1 MFLMIKQISIVSIIC
16 GISLSLAP
24 DGSVKRMMNILCS
37 VILISMI
44 ASSVADFCFE
54 AYSLDI
60 ARIKEREDSLLKSS
74 RELEDKLNRNVIEQ
88 QCEAYIVDKAEEL
101 GMGQIEAKV
110 GVRWS
115 SEGFWL
121 PEYAEIKQGYNAS
134 LSEYIESE
142 LGIAAEKQ
150 KWC

>member
-24 DGSVKRMMNILCS
+24 DGSVKRMMNILCL

-44 ASSVADFCFE
+44 ASSVSDFRFE
-54 AYSLDI
+54 AYSLDL

>member
-1 MFLMIKQISIVSIIC
+1 
-16 GISLSLAP
+16 
-24 DGSVKRMMNILCS
+24 
-37 VILISMI
+37 MI
-44 ASSVADFCFE
+44 ASSVSDFRFE
-54 AYSLDI
+54 AYSLDL